1 MFEDNNWYEGKIIE
15 YYDRRQWWRVK
26 YIADGEEED
35 WSVPNM
41 KRHLADFKCG
51 KFRDGTHE
59 RSAASM
65 RDRNR
70 ERTVTGRRENPLEDT
85 LLELE
90 SREALANS
98 GAEFENP
105 VEWDRSIG
113 TVWRLL
119 KVCVKDD
126 SARWGSYA
134 PTDEVTAVMED
145 DAELMS
151 MDDFEA
157 AHNVEVSPL
166 HQIEAWIKRSAEV
179 ADIVEDHPNRRRSPR
194 HQGS

>member
-1 MFEDNNWYEGKIIE
+1 MQCC
-15 YYDRRQWWRVK
+15 DRRQWWRVK
-26 YIADGEEED
+26 CFADGEEGD

-41 KRHLADFKCG
+41 KRHLAGFECG
-51 KFRDGTHE
+51 KFINGTQE
-59 RSAASM
+59 RSAAAV

-70 ERTVTGRRENPLEDT
+70 NRTVTGRRENPLEET

-113 TVWRLL
+113 TVLRLL

-126 SARWGSYA
+126 SARWGSCA
-134 PTDEVTAVMED
+134 PTDEVTAVMEG

-151 MDDFEA
+151 MDDYEA
-157 AHNVEVSPL
+157 AHDVEVPSL

-179 ADIVEDHPNRRRSPR
+179 ADMVEDHPNRRRSPR
-194 HQGS
+194 LQGS